1 MIYNTQFEA
10 KIKSSLKGVHKVSLE
25 DKECDLR

>member
-1 MIYNTQFEA
+1 MVYNTQFEA

-25 DKECDLR
+25 EKEYDRR